1 MEGGVESVYNLI
13 PQEYHQPKKPP
24 RYQSKFRPAVKQ
36 ELKDK
41 HTDKFHTNRH
51 AYHPKKQFGPPN
63 VPLRGQDDFLKKS
76 NKDLPS
82 AKKFTY
88 PDEYRRKP
96 SVPKNT
102 EKPLIGVETK
112 KDFVKTNAIENI
124 MSVAKRPTPKY
135 VDSRKGT
142 KNLVEPSGLV
152 PKYRNR
158 KDYGQVPEYINQR
171 KEEVKQAQKEY
182 DDYIRE
188 RMKQGAM
195 QEISESEREEM
206 ITGLKK
212 NWETLQNEF
221 LSLSVVIDNIT
232 KKHRKERIETE
243 LKQLERDIDL
253 LERHKTIYI
262 SHY

>member
-1 MEGGVESVYNLI
+1 MDGGVESVYNLI
-13 PQEYHQPKKPP
+13 PQEYHQPKKPLK
-24 RYQSKFRPAVKQ
+24 YQSKFRPVVKQ

-41 HTDKFHTNRH
+41 HTDKFHTNKH
-51 AYHPKKQFGPPN
+51 PYHPNKLFGPAHVTVRNP
-63 VPLRGQDDFLKKS
+63 DDFLKKS

-82 AKKFTY
+82 PRKFTY
-88 PDEYRRKP
+88 PDEATRKP
-96 SVPKNT
+96 PVPKNT

-112 KDFVKTNAIENI
+112 QDFVKTNAIENI

-142 KNLVEPSGLV
+142 KNLVEPSGMV

-182 DDYIRE
+182 DNYIRE

-195 QEISESEREEM
+195 QEIRY
-206 ITGLKK
+206 
-212 NWETLQNEF
+212 
-221 LSLSVVIDNIT
+221 V
-232 KKHRKERIETE
+232 
-243 LKQLERDIDL
+243 
-253 LERHKTIYI
+253 
-262 SHY
+262 